1 MTVSDPLYM
10 WTLFDHPT
18 DMPDSYVAR
27 KFQVDSSGGY
37 PTDDFIALESLHL
50 LRILMKR
57 RGLTCITRSPDD
69 DSKII
74 ESWI

>member
-1 MTVSDPLYM
+1 MSDQLYI
-10 WTLFDHPT
+10 WTLYDHPT

-27 KFQVDSSGGY
+27 KFEVNSSGPR
-37 PTDDFIALESLHL
+37 PTDDFIALESLHM
-50 LRILMKR
+50 LRIMMAR
-57 RGLTCITRSPDD
+57 RGLTCITRSPGD